1 MAMRQVTFRAEGMHC
16 TSCEKVIELAL
27 SKLPG
32 VDKVRSNF
40 ASQVVQV
47 AFDPARVS
55 LAEIFATVESKGYPC
70 ALIDRTVQ
78 RKQLFNRALGLL
90 LGIVGILLI
99 LYGGSRFVDR
109 LPLPDLNV
117 QLSYWAVLVVGLIAG
132 FHCVGMCGGFVL
144 SYTAKGAQQG
154 IQTYWLHL
162 QYGVGKLLSYTVLGA
177 GFGLLGAIVSFTPTL
192 RGIAAILAG
201 VFLILYGFNMLH
213 VFSLVRVGFTM
224 PRFLLRFVR
233 KETHRTTQPF
243 VIGLL
248 NGLMIACG
256 PLQAMYVMAA
266 GTGDALEGAKLLFIF
281 GLGTLPLM
289 FGFGFLASLV
299 SHRITHR
306 ILNASGLLVISLG
319 LIMLN
324 RGLAMTGTGYD
335 FNTLLQRAEV
345 SDSIPKPDGLEK
357 AQNVQ
362 VIRMQALASGYEP
375 NRFVLKR
382 GIPVRWVI
390 EGKELTGCN
399 RVILVPKLNLEIEL
413 HPGAQVIEFTPQE
426 SGSIPWS
433 CWMGMLHGTFEVVDE
448 VGATRKPT
456 TAWIRRGQVRSSAA
470 MLERCERCLL
480 AH

>member
-27 SKLPG
+27 SKLTG
-32 VDKVRSNF
+32 IEKVRSNF

-47 AFDPARVS
+47 TFDPARTS
-55 LAEIFATVESKGYPC
+55 LAEVFATVESKGYRC
-70 ALIDRTVQ
+70 ALIDRTIR
-78 RKQLFNRALGLL
+78 RKELFNRILGVL
-90 LGIVGILLI
+90 LGVVGILLI

-162 QYGVGKLLSYTVLGA
+162 QYALGKLLSYTVLGA
-177 GFGLLGAIVSFTPTL
+177 GFGLLGALVSFTPTL

-201 VFLILYGFNMLH
+201 VFLIGYGFNMLH

-224 PRFLLRFVR
+224 PRFLSRFVR

-243 VIGLL
+243 IIGLL

-281 GLGTLPLM
+281 GIGTLPLM

-299 SHRITHR
+299 SHSITHK
-306 ILNASGLLVISLG
+306 ILNASGVLVISLG

-324 RGLAMTGTGYD
+324 RGLAMTGSGYD
-335 FNTLLQRAEV
+335 FHTLLQRTDVPRAFFQT
-345 SDSIPKPDGLEK
+345 SNLEEK
-357 AQNVQ
+357 QGVQ
-362 VIRMQALASGYEP
+362 IIRMEVQAGGYEP
-375 NRFVLKR
+375 NHFVLKR
-382 GIPVRWVI
+382 GVPVKWVI
-390 EGKELTGCN
+390 NGKELTGCN
-399 RVILVPKLNLEIEL
+399 RIILVPKLNLEIEL
-413 HPGAQVIEFTPQE
+413 KSGTQVVEFTPTE
-426 SGSIPWS
+426 IGTIPWS
-433 CWMGMLHGTFEVVDE
+433 CWMGMMHGTFEVIDE
-448 VGATRKPT
+448 AKAEKPIRL
-456 TAWIRRGQVRSSAA
+456 WIRRGQVRSSAA
-470 MLERCERCLL
+470 LLKQCERCLQVN
-480 AH
+480 